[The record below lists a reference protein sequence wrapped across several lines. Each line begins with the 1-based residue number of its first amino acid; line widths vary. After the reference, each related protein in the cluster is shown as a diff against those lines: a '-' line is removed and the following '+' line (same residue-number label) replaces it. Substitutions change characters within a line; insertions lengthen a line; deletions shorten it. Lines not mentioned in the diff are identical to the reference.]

1 MAAARQE
8 GPVRANSG
16 LCAPGSR
23 PGPRLTRERLLKRV
37 RSLLTVAD
45 PRHGAT
51 EPERATAR
59 RLADALMAEN
69 GLREADVPEREVE
82 RAAPP
87 PPPPQYVFVIQM
99 GELFG
104 NGNNNTTNGGWPF

>member
-1 MAAARQE
+1 MCPGKPPGA
-8 GPVRANSG
+8 PV
-16 LCAPGSR
+16 
-23 PGPRLTRERLLKRV
+23 TRERLLKRI

-45 PRHGAT
+45 PRYGAT

-87 PPPPQYVFVIQM
+87 PPPTWTVVVNLGGGFN
-99 GELFG
+99 F
-104 NGNNNTTNGGWPF
+104 NDSTTSQGWPF